1 VSLPTLPLPQDG
13 PSEMSHTLGALVCV
27 ARVRV
32 WSRGD
37 WAATERMTGW
47 GQRGTR
53 EGFWRIVQQTGGGAM
68 RQLPEMVG
76 GR

>member
-13 PSEMSHTLGALVCV
+13 PESEMSHTKK

-32 WSRGD
+32 WSRVD

-47 GQRGTR
+47 GRGGL
-53 EGFWRIVQQTGGGAM
+53 EKASGGLCSRLGAG
-68 RQLPEMVG
+68 Q
-76 GR
+76 